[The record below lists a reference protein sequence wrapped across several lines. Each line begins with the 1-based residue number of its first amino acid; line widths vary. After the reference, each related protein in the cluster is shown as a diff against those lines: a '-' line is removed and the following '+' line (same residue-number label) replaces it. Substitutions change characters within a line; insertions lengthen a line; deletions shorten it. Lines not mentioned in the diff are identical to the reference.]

1 MASIS
6 RALGRIKSDLEQ
18 ILPESQ
24 IEDQARAV
32 GHRWRKRKLTP
43 AMTLHLFLLQLL
55 AKVAMA
61 GLRHVARISVSAQAI
76 CKAKQRLPLTLLLRG
91 VEQVCEAC
99 RSACASGDA
108 SSETFFGH
116 RVVLVDGTSFMTP
129 DTPELAERFGKGGN
143 GRGKSK
149 GYPVPKL
156 LALIDH
162 GTGMIR
168 KVIGLPQGRQEQT
181 VLSRTFKYLSAG
193 DLLMGDRQMGSF
205 AHLAMLGDQSL
216 HACIQLSKG
225 LTVKGRGKGCRRQ
238 IKMLGKQDMLVE
250 WRRPQVKPQWISVK
264 AWAALPQKITLRQV
278 TFRICRK
285 GFKPTW
291 VRVITTLLDPVKYPA
306 NQIAQLY
313 AKRWRIEVC
322 FRDLKQTL
330 GLRQLAAR
338 SVAGVRKELACL
350 VLLYNLTRQIMLRA
364 AEKQQVAADRIGFK
378 DTLIWLL
385 WSEPGEALP
394 ELVVNP
400 KRSRPSQPRR
410 LKRGRKKYPPLGQ
423 SRSKLTRPVAE
434 VKI

>member
-1 MASIS
+1 MTTIS

-18 ILPESQ
+18 ILPEST

-43 AMTLHLFLLQLL
+43 AATLHLFLLQLL

-76 CKAKQRLPLTLLLRG
+76 CKAKQRLPLTLLLRL

-99 RSACASGDA
+99 RSASGSGAD
-108 SSETFFGH
+108 TFFGH
-116 RVVLVDGTSFMTP
+116 RVLLVDGTSFMTP
-129 DTPELAERFGKGGN
+129 DTPELATRFGKGGN

-193 DLLMGDRQMGSF
+193 DLLMGDRQMASF

-216 HACIQLSKG
+216 HACLQLSKG

-238 IKMLGKQDMLVE
+238 IRRLGRQDMLVE
-250 WRRPQVKPQWISVK
+250 WRKPQVKPQWISAR
-264 AWAALPQKITLRQV
+264 AWAALPLKITLRQV

-285 GFKPTW
+285 GFAPTW

-306 NQIAQLY
+306 REIAQLY
-313 AKRWRIEVC
+313 QKRWQIEVC

-330 GLRQLAAR
+330 GLRQLSAQ

-350 VLLYNLTRQIMLRA
+350 VLLYNLTRQIMLKA
-364 AEKQQVAADRIGFK
+364 AQKQQVPADRIGFK
-378 DTLIWLL
+378 DTLTWLL
-385 WSEPGEALP
+385 WSEPGEELP
-394 ELVVNP
+394 ELIVNL

-423 SRSKLTRPVAE
+423 SRGKLTRPVAE